1 MPLPQVTACW
11 AEDCDK
17 IILRHCPVCKRD
29 SIVGHVRRSEQA
41 HGAAAEQLIRPTLS
55 KRHATPFVDKLKHVG
70 ALYVCMRHIGKG
82 QVGGELKKG
91 SAELLILSLI
101 EHRPRHGYE
110 IGKLIETRS
119 AGVLRFNVASLY
131 PLLYRLEQRGL
142 IKGQWVETPGQRRRR
157 FYQLTAQGRKMLKH
171 QQGMWRE
178 FVNAMELITG
188 AENA

>member
-1 MPLPQVTACW
+1 MP
-11 AEDCDK
+11 
-17 IILRHCPVCKRD
+17 KR
-29 SIVGHVRRSEQA
+29 
-41 HGAAAEQLIRPTLS
+41 
-55 KRHATPFVDKLKHVG
+55 VG
-70 ALYVCMRHIGKG
+70 ALYVGMKHIGRK

-110 IGKLIETRS
+110 IGKLIEMRS

-142 IKGQWVETPGQRRRR
+142 IRGQWVEKPGQRWRR

-171 QQGMWRE
+171 EQGMWRE